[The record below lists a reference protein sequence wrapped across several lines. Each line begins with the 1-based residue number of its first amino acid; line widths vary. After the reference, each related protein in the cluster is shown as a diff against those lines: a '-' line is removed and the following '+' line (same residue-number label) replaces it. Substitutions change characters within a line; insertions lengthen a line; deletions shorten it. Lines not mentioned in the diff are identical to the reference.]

1 MFHLRALVATVGL
14 GEYAYRPLDLV
25 LGAEDCHSLVV
36 LERNKSGANE
46 GLRSNMVRFTGH
58 GDVPGEDHFCEYPH
72 RPLGS

>member
-36 LERNKSGANE
+36 LERNKSGAN
-46 GLRSNMVRFTGH
+46 V
-58 GDVPGEDHFCEYPH
+58 
-72 RPLGS
+72 